1 MKYILNT
8 GRYAVAFIIQ
18 KNKKEFRLELDKRRL
33 YLDTG
38 NVASTGI
45 TPVTEEDLEELK
57 KQAFFNDLVKKGSL
71 SILEE
76 DEVKSPS
83 ENKLKKLEEENQRLQ
98 EELKKAEKPDVKKIK
113 DENKTLTDENKV
125 LSDENA
131 NLKAQ
136 LEALTKAQTK
146 AQTPVASEEDGEKAD
161 DTEGF

>member
-8 GRYAVAFIIQ
+8 GRYAIAFIIQ

-45 TPVTEEDLEELK
+45 TPVTEEDLIELK
-57 KQAFFNDLVKKGSL
+57 KQVFFNELVEKGSL

-83 ENKLKKLEEENQRLQ
+83 ENKMKKLEEENQKLL
-98 EELKKAEKPDVKKIK
+98 EKLAKAEKADVKKVEQ
-113 DENKTLTDENKV
+113 ENQILA
-125 LSDENA
+125 DENA
-131 NLKAQ
+131 TLKAK
-136 LEALTKAQTK
+136 LEALTKAQT
-146 AQTPVASEEDGEKAD
+146 PVADEEADKKAD
-161 DTEGF
+161 KEDTDTEGF

>member
-8 GRYAVAFIIQ
+8 GRYAIAFIIQ

-45 TPVTEEDLEELK
+45 TSVTEEDLIELK
-57 KQAFFNDLVKKGSL
+57 KQVFFNELVEKGSL

-83 ENKLKKLEEENQRLQ
+83 ENKMKKLEEENQKLL
-98 EELKKAEKPDVKKIK
+98 EKLAKAEKADVKKVEQ
-113 DENKTLTDENKV
+113 ENQILA
-125 LSDENA
+125 DENA
-131 NLKAQ
+131 TLKAK
-136 LEALTKAQTK
+136 LEALTKAQT
-146 AQTPVASEEDGEKAD
+146 PVADEEADKKAD
-161 DTEGF
+161 KEDTDTEGF